1 MTRHACRSQVVP
13 ICGQKAFRCWVL
25 TLHTAAVSA
34 VLCPA
39 GTYDTAEEAAL
50 VYDAACRELRGPHTA
65 ISNFP
70 DADEQTVAE

>member
-1 MTRHACRSQVVP
+1 MEGSP
-13 ICGQKAFRCWVL
+13 
-25 TLHTAAVSA
+25 SA
-34 VLCPA
+34 VGLTTQSAVVYAVLYAA

-70 DADEQTVAE
+70 DADEQTIAE

>member
-1 MTRHACRSQVVP
+1 M
-13 ICGQKAFRCWVL
+13 L

>member
-1 MTRHACRSQVVP
+1 MHVAVGAHWFHDLQL
-13 ICGQKAFRCWVL
+13 CWVL
-25 TLHTAAVSA
+25 RLHTAVVFA

-50 VYDAACRELRGPHTA
+50 VYDAACRELRGPHTP

-70 DADEQTVAE
+70 DADEQTMAE